1 MAKLELININKKFD
15 DVTALNNVNIKLM
28 DGELFVLFG
37 ASGAGKSTIINI
49 ISGIKEPDSGKVIL
63 DDKDITQFFPQQRD
77 MSIAFENYILYPF
90 MTVFQNL
97 LFPLESPIRKMEY
110 SKKEKEG
117 RVKEIANMLDIG
129 ELLNRHPNEL
139 SGGQKQRVALGRTL
153 VREPKVYLL
162 DEPIAHLDAKLRH
175 RMHSELRKIQLKKGI
190 TTLYATPD
198 QVEALSMADRIC
210 VLNKGNIEQI
220 GKPDDVYNNP
230 INLYVATFIC
240 KPPMNIF
247 DAECQGNGEYIFTGT
262 SQKVLIR
269 PEDQKLLKAKG
280 INQKLKVG
288 IRPVDVSLIQP
299 EINDEHTRIQG
310 KVVRVETI
318 GQISI
323 ITVETNSIEV
333 KAKISSDLRP
343 ELNTTVRLELRNDCF
358 YFFDP
363 ATTLRI
369 C

>member
-1 MAKLELININKKFD
+1 MAKLELININKKFGNT
-15 DVTALNNVNIKLM
+15 TALNNVNLELM
-28 DGELFVLFG
+28 EGELFVLFG

-49 ISGIKEPDSGKVIL
+49 ISGIKKPDSGKVML
-63 DDKDITQFFPQQRD
+63 EDKDITQFFPQQRD

-90 MTVFQNL
+90 MTVFKNL
-97 LFPLESPIRKMEY
+97 MFPLESPVRKMDY
-110 SKKEKEG
+110 SKKEKEEK
-117 RVKEIANMLDIG
+117 VKEVANMLGIG
-129 ELLNRHPNEL
+129 ELLNRYPSEL

-175 RMHSELRKIQLKKGI
+175 RMHSELKKIQLKKGI

-198 QVEALSMADRIC
+198 QAEALSMADRIC
-210 VLNKGNIEQI
+210 ILNKGNIEQI
-220 GKPDDVYNNP
+220 GAPDDVYNNP
-230 INLYVATFIC
+230 LNLYVATFIC
-240 KPPMNIF
+240 RPPMNIF
-247 DAECQGNGEYIFTGT
+247 DAEYQKNGEYTFTGT
-262 SQKVLIR
+262 SKKVLIR

-288 IRPVDVSLIQP
+288 IRPVDISLTQP
-299 EINDEHTRIQG
+299 ETKDEHTHIQG

-343 ELNTTVRLELRNDCF
+343 ELNTNIGLELRNDCF

-363 ATTLRI
+363 TTTLRV

>member
-1 MAKLELININKKFD
+1 MAKLELVNINKKFD
-15 DVTALNNVNIKLM
+15 DVTALNNVSLELVE
-28 DGELFVLFG
+28 GELFVLFG

-49 ISGIKEPDSGKVIL
+49 ISGIKKPDSGKVIL

-97 LFPLESPIRKMEY
+97 MFPLESPIRKMEY

-129 ELLNRHPNEL
+129 ELLYRYPNEL

-175 RMHSELRKIQLKKGI
+175 RMHSELKKIQLKKGI

-210 VLNKGNIEQI
+210 ILNKGNIEQI
-220 GKPDDVYNNP
+220 GKPDDVYSNP

-247 DAECQGNGEYIFTGT
+247 DVEYQGNGEYTFTGT
-262 SQKVLIR
+262 SQKALIR

-280 INQKLKVG
+280 INQKLKIG
-288 IRPVDVSLIQP
+288 IRPVDISLAQLG
-299 EINDEHTRIQG
+299 INDEHTHIQG

-323 ITVETNSIEV
+323 ITVKTNSIEV
-333 KAKISSDLRP
+333 KAKISSELRP
-343 ELNTTVRLELRNDCF
+343 ELNTTVGLELRNDRF

-363 ATTLRI
+363 TTTLRI

>member
-1 MAKLELININKKFD
+1 MAKLKLININKKFGNI
-15 DVTALNNVNIKLM
+15 TALNNVNLELM
-28 DGELFVLFG
+28 EGELFVLFG

-49 ISGIKEPDSGKVIL
+49 ISGIKKPDSGKVVL

-77 MSIAFENYILYPF
+77 TSIAFENYILYPF

-97 LFPLESPIRKMEY
+97 MFPLESPIRKMEY

-117 RVKEIANMLDIG
+117 RVKEIANMLDIE
-129 ELLNRHPNEL
+129 ELLYRYPNEL

-153 VREPKVYLL
+153 VREPKIYLL

-175 RMHSELRKIQLKKGI
+175 RMHSELKKIQLKKGI

-198 QVEALSMADRIC
+198 QIEALSMADRIC

-247 DAECQGNGEYIFTGT
+247 DAEYQENGEYTFTGT

-288 IRPVDVSLIQP
+288 IRPVDIILTQP
-299 EINDEHTRIQG
+299 ETKDEHTHIQG

-333 KAKISSDLRP
+333 KAKISSNQRP
-343 ELNTTVRLELRNDCF
+343 ELNTTVGLELRNDRF

-363 ATTLRI
+363 TTTLRVY
-369 C
+369 

>member
-15 DVTALNNVNIKLM
+15 DVTALNNINLELIE
-28 DGELFVLFG
+28 GELFVLFG
-37 ASGAGKSTIINI
+37 ASGAGKSTIVNI
-49 ISGIKEPDSGKVIL
+49 ISGIKNPDSGKVIL
-63 DDKDITQFFPQQRD
+63 DGKDITQFFPQQRD
-77 MSIAFENYILYPF
+77 TSIAFENYILYPF

-110 SKKEKEG
+110 SKKEKEK
-117 RVKEIANMLDIG
+117 RVKEVANMLDIG
-129 ELLNRHPNEL
+129 ELLNRYPSEL

-175 RMHSELRKIQLKKGI
+175 RMHSELKKIQLKKGI

-240 KPPMNIF
+240 RPPMNIF
-247 DAECQGNGEYIFTGT
+247 DVEYQGNGKFTFAGT

-269 PEDQKLLKAKG
+269 PEDQKLLKTKG
-280 INQKLKVG
+280 INPKLKIG
-288 IRPVDVSLIQP
+288 IRPVDISVTRS
-299 EINDEHTRIQG
+299 EINDEHTHIRG
-310 KVVRVETI
+310 KVVRLETI

-333 KAKISSDLRP
+333 KAKISSDQRP
-343 ELNTTVRLELRNDCF
+343 ELNTNIGLELRNDCF

-363 ATTLRI
+363 TTTLRV

>member
-1 MAKLELININKKFD
+1 MAKLQLININKKFGNII
-15 DVTALNNVNIKLM
+15 ALNNVNLELTE
-28 DGELFVLFG
+28 GELFVLFG

-49 ISGIKEPDSGKVIL
+49 ISGIEEADSGKVIL

-77 MSIAFENYILYPF
+77 TSIAFENYILYPF

-97 LFPLESPIRKMEY
+97 MFPLESPIRKMEY

-129 ELLNRHPNEL
+129 ELLYRYPNEL

-153 VREPKVYLL
+153 VREPKIYLL

-175 RMHSELRKIQLKKGI
+175 RMHSELKKIQLKKGI

-198 QVEALSMADRIC
+198 QIEALSMADRIC

-247 DAECQGNGEYIFTGT
+247 DAEYQGNGEYTFTGT

-269 PEDQKLLKAKG
+269 AEDQKLLKTKG
-280 INQKLKVG
+280 INSKLKIG
-288 IRPVDVSLIQP
+288 IRPVDISLTQP
-299 EINDEHTRIQG
+299 ETKDEHTHIQG

-323 ITVETNSIEV
+323 ITVETDSIEV
-333 KAKISSDLRP
+333 KAKISSDQRP
-343 ELNTTVRLELRNDCF
+343 ELNSTVGLELRNNRF

-363 ATTLRI
+363 TTTLRI

>member
-1 MAKLELININKKFD
+1 MAKLKLININKKFGNI
-15 DVTALNNVNIKLM
+15 TALNNVNLELIE
-28 DGELFVLFG
+28 GELFVLFG

-49 ISGIKEPDSGKVIL
+49 ISGIKKPDSGKVIL

-110 SKKEKEG
+110 SKREKEE
-117 RVKEIANMLDIG
+117 RVKEVANMLGIG
-129 ELLNRHPNEL
+129 ELLNRYPSEL

-153 VREPKVYLL
+153 VREPKVFLL

-175 RMHSELRKIQLKKGI
+175 RMHSELKKIQLKKGI

-198 QVEALSMADRIC
+198 HVEALSMADRIC

-220 GKPDDVYNNP
+220 GTPDDVYNNP
-230 INLYVATFIC
+230 MNLYVATFIC
-240 KPPMNIF
+240 SPPMNIF
-247 DAECQGNGEYIFTGT
+247 DVVYQGNGEYTLGGT

-269 PEDQKLLKAKG
+269 PEDQKLLKMKG
-280 INQKLKVG
+280 TNSKLKIG
-288 IRPVDVSLIQP
+288 IRPTDIRLTQP
-299 EINDEHTRIQG
+299 VINDKNTHIQG
-310 KVVRVETI
+310 KVVRLETI
-318 GQISI
+318 GQTSI
-323 ITVETNSIEV
+323 ITVETNLIEV
-333 KAKISSDLRP
+333 KVKISSNWRP
-343 ELNTTVRLELRNDCF
+343 ELNSTVGLELRNDCF
-358 YFFDP
+358 YFFDST
-363 ATTLRI
+363 TTLRV